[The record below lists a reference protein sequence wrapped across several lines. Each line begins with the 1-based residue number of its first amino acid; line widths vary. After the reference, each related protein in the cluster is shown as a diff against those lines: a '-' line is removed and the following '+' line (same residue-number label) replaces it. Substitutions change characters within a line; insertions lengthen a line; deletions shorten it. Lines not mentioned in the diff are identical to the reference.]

1 MENGNGRQYG
11 ARQALVNGVTT
22 LRTVTGQFLVH
33 AKLSKA
39 ERAFLA
45 RDLYVGDVQLIKP
58 TVTQSAWL
66 AVVNSTYAH
75 WAIRRPE
82 RERALIESG
91 ALPLLP
97 PMKTLPPPVSV
108 SPEEQLAGVVRAFG
122 GITNTIN
129 ALAMIEHA
137 A

>member
-58 TVTQSAWL
+58 TVTSRRGWQSSIPRTPTGLSASRK
-66 AVVNSTYAH
+66 ASA
-75 WAIRRPE
+75 R
-82 RERALIESG
+82 
-91 ALPLLP
+91 
-97 PMKTLPPPVSV
+97 
-108 SPEEQLAGVVRAFG
+108 
-122 GITNTIN
+122 
-129 ALAMIEHA
+129 
-137 A
+137 

>member
-66 AVVNSTYAH
+66 AVVNPTYAH
-75 WAIRRPE
+75 WAIRQSESERP
-82 RERALIESG
+82 LIEKG
-91 ALPLLP
+91 LVPLSP
-97 PMKTLPPPVSV
+97 PMKALPAPKTAEAKLADVVAEIGVSAA
-108 SPEEQLAGVVRAFG
+108 L
-122 GITNTIN
+122 T
-129 ALAMIEHA
+129 ALAALDGHVA

>member
-1 MENGNGRQYG
+1 
-11 ARQALVNGVTT
+11 
-22 LRTVTGQFLVH
+22 LVH

-66 AVVNSTYAH
+66 AVVNPTYAH
-75 WAIRRPE
+75 WAIRQSESERP
-82 RERALIESG
+82 LIEKG
-91 ALPLLP
+91 LVPLSP
-97 PMKTLPPPVSV
+97 PMKALPAPKTAEAKLADVVAEIGVSAA
-108 SPEEQLAGVVRAFG
+108 L
-122 GITNTIN
+122 T
-129 ALAMIEHA
+129 ALAALDGHVA